1 MKKIYKAIALLTAV
15 IILAGAI
22 PVFSFAGTL
31 KGDIDDN
38 GKLTFS
44 DAKKILKYASGIG
57 TLTKA
62 QRGRADVDGDGII
75 TSADALLVMKSAP
88 DIPIEYK
95 GKLSQLS
102 PKEKHGSS
110 SKVKYCKVKEYCAET
125 LASSPIDDRSN
136 PLYSSLPKGTYDYIS
151 SGPYYVQ
158 TSEKD
163 KGYYILKSGRRVY
176 KDEVTVFTGYKL
188 PDNSATLETVPTYK
202 TGSTDF
208 YIALDWRVPF
218 NVTINP
224 QKYESG
230 YDGRV
235 HNIADGEFTGNYMD
249 IKFYY
254 TPKATGKC
262 TFKKSDIIK
271 STKWIIDDKNET
283 ATLRVYFRNT
293 GKFYGYKAYYN
304 SKNYLVISVKE
315 DVQTLSG
322 KTIEIDPGHG
332 GAQPGAGS
340 GTGVYEKDI
349 TYKIALQL
357 KKQLENAGAT
367 VVFSRDDS
375 KSVPEIEERRLTA
388 CKDNPDM
395 FISIHLDASN
405 SSSVHGSSVYYYKNY
420 SGPLAY
426 SIAKNIPQSLN
437 EIGYLMTN
445 RDAHYYPFC
454 VTRIENCPAVLVEC
468 GFISNTTNITT
479 PFKGS
484 SGKTTTAHNDFKL
497 LNSSLGQQ
505 YVAKGIYNG
514 ILEYYGI

>member
-1 MKKIYKAIALLTAV
+1 MKFFHKSTALLTAV
-15 IILAGAI
+15 ILLLSAV
-22 PVFSFAGTL
+22 PVFSFAATL
-31 KGDIDDN
+31 KGDIDND
-38 GKLTFS
+38 GKLEFS
-44 DAKKILKYASGIG
+44 DAEKILSYTSGFS
-57 TLTKA
+57 TLTKS
-62 QRGRADVDGDGII
+62 QKSRADVNGDGKI
-75 TSADALLVMKSAP
+75 TTADALLVMNSAEDTP
-88 DIPIEYK
+88 VEYK
-95 GKLSQLS
+95 GKITQLS

-110 SKVKYCKVKEYCAET
+110 KKVKYCKVKEYCAET
-125 LASSPIDDRSN
+125 LVSTPINDRSN
-136 PLYSSLPKGTYDYIS
+136 PLYSPLPKGTYDCIS
-151 SGPYYVQ
+151 SGPYYLD
-158 TSEKD
+158 TAEKE

-176 KDEVTVFTGYKL
+176 KNEVSVFTGYAL
-188 PDNSATLETVPTYK
+188 PDNTALLESAPTYK
-202 TGSTDF
+202 KRSTDF

-218 NVTINP
+218 NVTVKP
-224 QKYESG
+224 QSYESG
-230 YDGRV
+230 YDGRE
-235 HNIADGEFTGNYMD
+235 HNIKDGKFTGNYMD

-254 TPKATGKC
+254 TTKATGKC
-262 TFKKSDIIK
+262 TFPESDIIK
-271 STKWIIDDKNET
+271 STKWIINEEKET

-304 SKNYLVISVKE
+304 SNNYLVISVKE
-315 DVQTLSG
+315 DVKSLSG
-322 KTIEIDPGHG
+322 KIIELDPGHG
-332 GAQPGAGS
+332 GTQPGAGS

-349 TYKIALQL
+349 AYKIALQL
-357 KKQLENAGAT
+357 KKLLEKNGAK

-375 KSVPEIEERRLTA
+375 KSVPEIEERRYTA
-388 CKDNPDM
+388 LKDNPDM

-426 SIAKNIPQSLN
+426 SIAKNIPKSLK
-437 EIGYLMTN
+437 EIGYSMNN

-505 YVAKGIYNG
+505 YIAKGIYNG
-514 ILEYYGI
+514 ILDYYGI